1 MDGREQQQ
9 GEDAELG
16 QIQRALASV
25 YTVERLL
32 NRRAIGAVYQ
42 AAEIKPPRPVAIMV
56 FPASLGL
63 GPATAGFKE
72 AARLAITLT
81 HPNIVPVYRVGMRA
95 GVPFFVAAKLVDGRT
110 LLEIIE
116 SQGALQVPVILSAL
130 RAVAAALAFA
140 HGKNA
145 AHGALTP
152 SSILVDRDG
161 RVLVS
166 EFGITRAIEDAVA
179 ATTGKPNLHCPEDAA
194 GGVATLPGD
203 QYGFGGVALAMLT
216 GALQATV
223 DPRVADPL
231 GTLSQVRSTRV
242 ALPDALVRTLQKALA
257 TDPAQR
263 FPSAADLQAA
273 IEAIPFSDADGREA
287 MVTLG
292 RLARGEAVP
301 KLRALA
307 QPRTEVRAA
316 GATPAPTVKAPGA
329 AAPHAPAARP
339 AAAAPPAPPAPPVP
353 PAPPAPRAPAPPPA
367 AAPPP
372 PKPAPAAA
380 EVTVARS
387 AVRAPE
393 AVTSPAPVPRATPA
407 PLPQPPR
414 AVPAPQMPAAREE
427 ATAPDGG
434 RFRLP
439 SSPAIQAPDERTE
452 VKPAIPVAR
461 PPRPTPPRPVMPL
474 LMVEPERSG
483 RRGLLLAL
491 GALVV
496 VAAAAGAAYV
506 WLKRVRPA
514 ATPTA
519 QAPAQAPAPSAPAAA
534 TPAAPAAAA
543 PESGAARTAAGAAGQ
558 TGVLMLDAVPS
569 TAFIYVDG
577 NQAGRRGSLD
587 SAVAAGRRHLEVMAA
602 GYEAFDTVV
611 MVNPGDTVDLGGI
624 PLRRSGAG
632 IAAPAAAADTTGR
645 LQLSVDPAAAEIYVD
660 GLRVGTGSLDNLEI
674 GAGQRQVQIRAT
686 GYATFDTLIVV
697 NPGATVQLGQIT
709 LKTNPGGP

>member
-152 SSILVDRDG
+152 SSILVDHDG
-161 RVLVS
+161 HVLVS
-166 EFGITRAIEDAVA
+166 ELGITRAIEDAVA

-194 GGVATLPGD
+194 GGVATLGGD

-231 GTLSQVRSTRV
+231 GTLSHVRSTRV

-257 TDPAQR
+257 ADPAQR

-301 KLRALA
+301 KLRALS

-316 GATPAPTVKAPGA
+316 GATPAPTMKAPGA
-329 AAPHAPAARP
+329 AAPQAPAARP
-339 AAAAPPAPPAPPVP
+339 AAA
-353 PAPPAPRAPAPPPA
+353 APRAPAPPPA

-393 AVTSPAPVPRATPA
+393 AVTPPAPVPRATPA

-414 AVPAPQMPAAREE
+414 AAAAPQMPAAREE

-474 LMVEPERSG
+474 LMVEPERRG

-491 GALVV
+491 GAVVV
-496 VAAAAGAAYV
+496 VAAAAGAAYL

-534 TPAAPAAAA
+534 APAAPAAAA

-569 TAFIYVDG
+569 TAFIYLDG

-587 SAVAAGRRHLEVMAA
+587 SAVAVGRRHLEVMAA

-611 MVNPGDTVDLGGI
+611 VVKPGDTVDLGGI
-624 PLRRSGAG
+624 PLRRSDAG

-709 LKTNPGGP
+709 LKTTPGGP

>member
-9 GEDAELG
+9 GEGAELG
-16 QIQRALASV
+16 QVRRALASV

-32 NRRAIGAVYQ
+32 SRRAIGAVYQ

-63 GPATAGFKE
+63 GPATTGFKE

-110 LLEIIE
+110 LQEIIE

-152 SSILVDRDG
+152 SSILVDREG

-166 EFGITRAIEDAVA
+166 ELGTTRAIEDAVA
-179 ATTGKPNLHCPEDAA
+179 ATTGKPTFHCPEDVGGGAA
-194 GGVATLPGD
+194 ALSGD

-216 GALQATV
+216 GALQASV

-231 GTLSQVRSTRV
+231 GTLSHVRSTRV

-316 GATPAPTVKAPGA
+316 GATSAPTVKAPGV
-329 AAPHAPAARP
+329 AAPQAPAARP
-339 AAAAPPAPPAPPVP
+339 TPAPT
-353 PAPPAPRAPAPPPA
+353 APRAPAV
-367 AAPPP
+367 PPP
-372 PKPAPAAA
+372 PTPAPAAA

-387 AVRAPE
+387 AVRASAP
-393 AVTSPAPVPRATPA
+393 AAPPAPVPRATPA
-407 PLPQPPR
+407 PPPQPPR
-414 AVPAPQMPAAREE
+414 ATPAPELLAASDEETAPAA
-427 ATAPDGG
+427 APDAG

-439 SSPAIQAPDERTE
+439 SSPAIQAPEERME
-452 VKPAIPVAR
+452 AKPAIPAAR
-461 PPRPTPPRPVMPL
+461 PSRPAPLRPVMPVL
-474 LMVEPERSG
+474 GVEPQRSG
-483 RRGLLLAL
+483 RRGLLLAV
-491 GALVV
+491 GAVV
-496 VAAAAGAAYV
+496 VVGAAAGAAYL

-519 QAPAQAPAPSAPAAA
+519 QAPVQAPAPSAPAAA
-534 TPAAPAAAA
+534 APAAPTAAV
-543 PESGAARTAAGAAGQ
+543 PESGAAKTAAGGGGGGQ
-558 TGVLMLDAVPS
+558 QKGHLMLDAVPS
-569 TAFIYVDG
+569 TAFIYLDG
-577 NQAGRRGSLD
+577 TQVGRRGSLD
-587 SAVAAGRRHLEVMAA
+587 SAIASGRRHLEILAS
-602 GYEAFDTVV
+602 GYEAFDTVLTV
-611 MVNPGDTVDLGGI
+611 KPGETVDLGGI
-624 PLRRSGAG
+624 PLRQSGG
-632 IAAPAAAADTTGR
+632 GVAAPAAAADTTGR

-660 GLRVGTGSLDNLEI
+660 GLRVGTGSLDNFEI
-674 GAGQRQVQIRAT
+674 TVGQRQVQIRAT

-709 LKTNPGGP
+709 LKTSPGGP